1 MVQRLFIKEKH
12 FIKKLYKKALEKQDA
27 QEVLDILKE
36 DQECML
42 VVSGDKHAYISKS
55 FADKKEAK
63 KYFQQLLSQTIHN
76 IYLYDFIN
84 DDLLYFRKNKG
95 QPTSTTPPF
104 RARLAKA

>member
-1 MVQRLFIKEKH
+1 MQYTVYAINNSTGSTENW
-12 FIKKLYKKALEKQDA
+12 
-27 QEVLDILKE
+27 
-36 DQECML
+36 
-42 VVSGDKHAYISKS
+42 KS